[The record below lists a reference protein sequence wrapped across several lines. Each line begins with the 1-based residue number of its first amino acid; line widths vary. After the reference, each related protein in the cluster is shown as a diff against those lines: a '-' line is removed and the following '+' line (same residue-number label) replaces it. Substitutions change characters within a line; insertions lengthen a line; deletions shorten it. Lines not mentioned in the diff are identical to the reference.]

1 MLNLQVN
8 FRLPTQ
14 NRVEITVILLK
25 NKETYLKHLEIF
37 VRKKYNI
44 INLKYRTENKI
55 RKVNQIK
62 IL

>member
-8 FRLPTQ
+8 FRLLTQ

>member
-55 RKVNQIK
+55 RKVN
-62 IL
+62 

>member
-25 NKETYLKHLEIF
+25 NKETNLKHLEIF

-55 RKVNQIK
+55 RKVN
-62 IL
+62 

>member
-8 FRLPTQ
+8 FRLLTQ

-55 RKVNQIK
+55 RKVN
-62 IL
+62 

>member
-14 NRVEITVILLK
+14 NRVEISVILLK

-55 RKVNQIK
+55 RKVN
-62 IL
+62 

>member
-8 FRLPTQ
+8 FRLLTQ

-44 INLKYRTENKI
+44 TNLKYRTENKI
-55 RKVNQIK
+55 RKVN
-62 IL
+62 